1 MSQFNNAWYV
11 SVENIMHMAFSKF
24 SKLTNVVTFYLKVVD
39 KTLKYPE
46 KYIDFLQSELKENNL
61 NAVLRKNKVLK
72 SFFDALLTNIISKNY
87 SF

>member
-11 SVENIMHMAFSKF
+11 SVENIMYMAFSKF

-46 KYIDFLQSELKENNL
+46 KYIDFLQSE
-61 NAVLRKNKVLK
+61 
-72 SFFDALLTNIISKNY
+72 
-87 SF
+87 

>member
-11 SVENIMHMAFSKF
+11 SVENIMHMAFSKL

-46 KYIDFLQSELKENNL
+46 KYIDFLQSE
-61 NAVLRKNKVLK
+61 
-72 SFFDALLTNIISKNY
+72 
-87 SF
+87 